1 MLLID
6 THTLLWWIKAHKRLG
21 EQARQ
26 SIEEAW
32 DTEGLAVS
40 SVTFWE
46 MAMLQKKGQVNLR
59 RPVDVMYRELTQDGL
74 IDIAVSG
81 EIGIRAVSLP
91 DFHKDPADR
100 LIVAT
105 ALEGDHQLVTAD
117 RKILAWAGPL
127 RCVPAGV

>member
-1 MLLID
+1 MSQQ
-6 THTLLWWIKAHKRLG
+6 KGRLEIMVG
-21 EQARQ
+21 IRQ
-26 SIEEAW
+26 VRENFLRQ
-32 DTEGLAVS
+32 GLK
-40 SVTFWE
+40 E
-46 MAMLQKKGQVNLR
+46 
-59 RPVDVMYRELTQDGL
+59 
-74 IDIAVSG
+74 IAVSG

-105 ALEGDHQLVTAD
+105 ALEGDYQLVTAD